1 MALPGRNAGDENGE
15 PMNPSLPQPAAHIVV
30 TEFEGGESV
39 LVDLD
44 TKRYY
49 KLNETATLIWRGL
62 ADGSTKAA
70 LVGRL
75 TAVYDVTEEDAA
87 ESIEGVLRH
96 LKAHRLVV
104 ASREDPPI

>member
-1 MALPGRNAGDENGE
+1 MTL
-15 PMNPSLPQPAAHIVV
+15 SLPRPHAHIVV

-49 KLNETATLIWRGL
+49 QLNETATAIWRAL
-62 ADGSTKAA
+62 AGGSSMTSI
-70 LVGRL
+70 VGSL
-75 TAVYDVTEEDAA
+75 MSEYDVTEEDAA
-87 ESIEGVLRH
+87 RSVDEVLQH

-104 ASREDPPI
+104 AAEETQP

>member
-1 MALPGRNAGDENGE
+1 MTA
-15 PMNPSLPQPAAHIVV
+15 SLPRPHAHIVV

-49 KLNETATLIWRGL
+49 QLNETATVIWRAL
-62 ADGSTKAA
+62 ADGSSMTNI
-70 LVGRL
+70 VGSL

-87 ESIEGVLRH
+87 KSVDQVLQH
-96 LKAHRLVV
+96 LKAHRLV
-104 ASREDPPI
+104 AGSEESKS

>member
-1 MALPGRNAGDENGE
+1 
-15 PMNPSLPQPAAHIVV
+15 MNPSLPTPHANVVV

-49 KLNETATLIWRGL
+49 QLNETATLIWRAL
-62 ADGSTKAA
+62 ANGSSKADI
-70 LVGRL
+70 VGSL
-75 TAVYDVTEEDAA
+75 TSIYDVTEEDA
-87 ESIEGVLRH
+87 EKSVEQTLQH

-104 ASREDPPI
+104 E